1 MYLIYLLNKTYEINK
16 GILHEQKKTVSF
28 TQMKTGT
35 IEDYNL
41 LNQYATE
48 YAKGTASN
56 ILNAMR

>member
-1 MYLIYLLNKTYEINK
+1 MYSIYLLNKTYEINK

-35 IEDYNL
+35 IEDCNL